1 MGEVCD
7 WVGTLLLQRPG
18 LCIKQRHA
26 GGKTHGTGDTV
37 MEAVTWMC
45 VSRECGLSPLYL
57 SFVLFLFLS
66 LLPHFKRPVL
76 FLFSTPSCFFHE
88 ITRLSPD
95 PSHRTQFNCL
105 GGRLTMSSLSSLML
119 LSQMRP
125 EKKKIAVLLN
135 MFYPEFVLF

>member
-1 MGEVCD
+1 MGEACD

-26 GGKTHGTGDTV
+26 GGKTHGTGDTA

-57 SFVLFLFLS
+57 SFVLFLFLP
-66 LLPHFKRPVL
+66 LLPHFKRAVL
-76 FLFSTPSCFFHE
+76 LPCSTPSCFPSIFHE
-88 ITRLSPD
+88 ITRLSLD

-105 GGRLTMSSLSSLML
+105 RGRRTMSSLSSLML

-125 EKKKIAVLLN
+125 ETKAVVLLS
-135 MFYPEFVLF
+135 ML